1 MNYKRA
7 ERNNMRKAQRRP
19 GGGPMLLLH
28 FPALTE
34 FNPDWNHKGK
44 CQRVLIL
51 NPSKAFVP
59 MGEQTRKQ
67 PQSSIYRLFT
77 RESQLKEVPPL
88 QLSGRNLIV
97 LNLAIKTRRLQQ
109 STTDLIGYGGE
120 KVH

>member
-1 MNYKRA
+1 
-7 ERNNMRKAQRRP
+7 
-19 GGGPMLLLH
+19 MLLLH

-44 CQRVLIL
+44 CQHVLIL